1 MRWLPRSMAGQL
13 LALLLLAMV
22 AAHLI
27 AVLLLSQW
35 GAEAVIHPLSLRKI
49 ETRVLSAY
57 RLVASRPSDAGPR
70 LEALSLPEVHFA
82 LVPTPLDA
90 PDMDEQETALA
101 QSLQRRLGL
110 PPGRE
115 VQAHLQPYDPQEPP
129 PGAGPAPNG
138 PATPKDDSA
147 WVLDIAVDM
156 GHGQWL
162 LSRHWPTMMHP
173 HWSRVLSFSLPVSV
187 LPMIVIAVLFGR
199 RIMRP
204 LKALTAAARRESRG
218 ERVARLRPEGPSGV
232 REITEAFNDMQER
245 LIHYVNDR
253 TRMIAAIGHDL
264 RTPLTSL
271 RIRAELIDDDE
282 LRKAMIL
289 TLDEM
294 SVMAEETLQFA
305 QDDAT
310 REPTQNVDIG
320 ALVGEV
326 VDQQRM
332 LGRQV
337 AWAPPPGTPY
347 RCRPVHL
354 KRALNNLIDNATRH
368 GNASIRVL
376 PGTPPQALRIEVDDS
391 GPGIPPEQIEQ
402 AFEPF
407 TRLDAARSQET
418 GGAGLGLAIAR
429 SCIRAHGGEL
439 SLHNRPEGGL
449 RAVVELPAL

>member
-1 MRWLPRSMAGQL
+1 MKWLPRSMAGQL

-22 AAHLI
+22 AAHLV

-35 GAEAVIHPLSLRKI
+35 GTAARIHPLSLREI
-49 ETRVLSAY
+49 ETRVISTY
-57 RLVASRPSDAGPR
+57 RAVSGHPSGAQSL
-70 LEALSLPEVHFA
+70 LENLSLPENRFELA
-82 LVPTPLDA
+82 SAPLDI
-90 PDMDEQETALA
+90 PGMDDQEAALA
-101 QSLQRRLGL
+101 RGLHRRLGL
-110 PPGRE
+110 PPERK
-115 VQAHLQPYDPQEPP
+115 VMVHLRPFDPLERPSGSDQ
-129 PGAGPAPNG
+129 APNWLI
-138 PATPKDDSA
+138 KLLDSGNA
-147 WVLDIAVDM
+147 WVLDIEVDLPD
-156 GHGQWL
+156 GRWL
-162 LSRHWPTMMHP
+162 RSRHWPSMMHP
-173 HWSRVLSFSLPVSV
+173 HWGRVLSFSLPVSV
-187 LPMIVIAVLFGR
+187 LPMIFIAVLFGR

-204 LKALTAAARRESRG
+204 LKALTEAARRVSRG

-245 LIHYVNDR
+245 LIHFVNDR

-282 LRKAMIL
+282 LREAMVL

-326 VDQQRM
+326 VERQRM

-337 AWAPPPGTPY
+337 AWTAPPETFY

-354 KRALNNLIDNATRH
+354 KRALNNLVDNATRY
-368 GNASIRVL
+368 GNAAVRVL
-376 PGTPPQALRIEVDDS
+376 PGGPRQELRIEVEDN
-391 GPGIPPEQIEQ
+391 GPGMRPEHLEQ

-407 TRLDAARSQET
+407 ARLDPARSLET

-429 SCIRAHGGEL
+429 SCIRAHGGEV

-449 RAVVELPAL
+449 CAVIVLPG

>member
-22 AAHLI
+22 VAHLI
-27 AVLLLSQW
+27 AMLMLSQW
-35 GAEAVIHPLSLRKI
+35 GAAAQVHPLSVRKT
-49 ETRVLSAY
+49 ETRVMAAY
-57 RLVASRPSDAGPR
+57 RVVVSHPAAADSL
-70 LEALSLPEVHFA
+70 LEALSLPESHFKLA
-82 LVPTPLDA
+82 TARLDDN
-90 PDMDEQETALA
+90 PGMDDQEAALA
-101 QSLQRRLGL
+101 QRLRHRLNLPPEAPVTAYLRQVDSQELQGVDQAPNWLVQALSAGSAWALDITVGL
-110 PPGRE
+110 P
-115 VQAHLQPYDPQEPP
+115 
-129 PGAGPAPNG
+129 N
-138 PATPKDDSA
+138 
-147 WVLDIAVDM
+147 
-156 GHGQWL
+156 GQWL
-162 LSRHWPTMMHP
+162 HSRHWPAMMHG
-173 HWSRVLSFSLPVSV
+173 HWTRVLSFSLPVTV
-187 LPMIVIAVLFGR
+187 LPITFIAIFFGR

-204 LKALTAAARRESRG
+204 LKALTEAAKRVSRG
-218 ERVARLRPEGPSGV
+218 ERALLPPEGPSGV

-282 LRKAMIL
+282 LREAMIL

-310 REPTQNVDIG
+310 REPTQNVEIG
-320 ALVGEV
+320 ALVSEV
-326 VDQQRM
+326 INRQRM

-337 AWAPPPGTPY
+337 AWTAPAETSY

-354 KRALNNLIDNATRH
+354 KRALDNLVDNATRY
-368 GNASIRVL
+368 GNAWVRVL
-376 PGTPPQALRIEVDDS
+376 PGGPQQDLRIEVEDD
-391 GPGIPPEQIEQ
+391 GPGIHPEQLEQ

-407 TRLDAARSQET
+407 ARLDSARSLET

-429 SCIRAHGGEL
+429 SCIRAHGGEV

-449 RAVVELPAL
+449 CAVIVLPS